1 MTSFSTN
8 NAALTALGTLKGIT
22 AQLATTGNRL
32 ATGQRISAASDGAA
46 YWSIATSIRTDNAS
60 LRAVRD
66 TLGSGAAAFDV
77 AYAGLDRV
85 LSDLRTLRATLQTA
99 LAPGID
105 RAKIQTE
112 VAALEN
118 RMRATADAA
127 VSAGRNWLS
136 VDSASATYRPRE
148 DIVAGLSRGP
158 SGAATFSTFPVEV
171 EALKLYDA
179 SPTVIRIA
187 PTPASL
193 SSDIPMAMTNAFGDN
208 GRADFTT
215 ALEVGLSV
223 STRNGSDVIRL
234 NAANLAVRVGDL
246 SAVTPA
252 ELTDAINAEIARSP
266 ALSGNV
272 TAALTADGR
281 LSFATTATGN
291 SASLTLHHLAPFP
304 GYTAADLAIVPIDR
318 KQSLSPAAFAPDLY
332 RNVDLSG
339 SNTKSITLGDSNG
352 SITYTFDASSQP
364 PPADLTSVT
373 FDEMSAMFLHER
385 RRVDADFWMNI
396 GGGAGGHVFVAT
408 SRAEGPLAV
417 VTVSGPDVASF
428 GFTPGQ
434 SAVGSE
440 DVQYGRPRVASGRDG
455 IQTASTRG
463 LLDTPGASGHAVAT
477 LDVSGLSGASGDAK
491 LQAVIRDVE
500 TVIARATDI
509 GARLGAGR
517 ILVEGQRMFLDALVK
532 TNERAIGTL
541 IDADIEAEAS
551 RLKAL
556 QAQRDLTA
564 QALNI
569 ANAAPQA
576 ILTLFRL

>member
-1 MTSFSTN
+1 MTSLSTN
-8 NAALTALGTLKGIT
+8 IAAMTALGTLKGIT

-32 ATGQRISAASDGAA
+32 ATGQRIAAASDGAA
-46 YWSIATSIRTDNAS
+46 YWSIATAIRTDNAS
-60 LRAVRD
+60 LRALGD
-66 TLGSGAAAFDV
+66 TLGLGAAAFDV
-77 AYAGLDRV
+77 AYAGLDSV
-85 LSDLRTLRATLQTA
+85 LSDLRSLRATLQTA

-105 RAKIQTE
+105 RAKVQTE
-112 VAALEN
+112 VAAIQN
-118 RMRATADAA
+118 RMRATADTS

-158 SGAATFSTFPVEV
+158 SGAVTFSTFPVEV
-171 EALKLYDA
+171 EVLKLYDA
-179 SPTVIRIA
+179 SPTVIRAA

-193 SSDIPMAMTNAFGDN
+193 SGDIPMAMTSAFGGR

-215 ALEVGLSV
+215 TPEVGFRLSTG
-223 STRNGSDVIRL
+223 SGSDVIRL
-234 NAANLAVRVGDL
+234 NAVNLASRVRDM

-252 ELTDAINAEIARSP
+252 ELTKAINAEIALSP
-266 ALSGNV
+266 TLSGHV
-272 TAALTADGR
+272 TASLMADGR
-281 LSFATTATGN
+281 LSFATMATGA
-291 SASLTLHHLAPFP
+291 SASLILHHLVPSP
-304 GYTAADLAIVPIDR
+304 GYTTADLAIVSVDR
-318 KQSLSPAAFAPDLY
+318 RQSFSPLAFAPDLY

-339 SNTKSITLGDSNG
+339 SNTKSITLGDGTASV
-352 SITYTFDASSQP
+352 TYTFGASSRP
-364 PPADLTSVT
+364 PPADRTSVT
-373 FDEMSAMFLHER
+373 FDEMSAMFVHER

-408 SRAEGPLAV
+408 GRAEGPSAV
-417 VTVSGPDVASF
+417 VTVSGPDVAAF

-440 DVQYGRPRVASGRDG
+440 YVQYGMPRSASGRDG

-463 LLDTPGASGHAVAT
+463 LLDTPGASGYAVAT
-477 LDVSGLSGASGDAK
+477 LDVSGLSGASGAAT

-500 TVIARATDI
+500 TVIARATDT
-509 GARLGAGR
+509 GARLGAGKL
-517 ILVEGQRMFLDALVK
+517 LVEGQRMFLDALVK
-532 TNERAIGTL
+532 TNERTIGAL
-541 IDADIEAEAS
+541 VDADIETEAT

-556 QAQRDLTA
+556 QAQRDLAA

-576 ILTLFRL
+576 ILTLFQS